1 MCIRDSLRFDFV
13 FLSSSLIVFFAI
25 ALTKVVETL
34 NSIGIELDPPKA
46 SLYVWAPVPAGY
58 DSASFTSLLLDEA
71 DIVVTPGNGYGPSG
85 EGYIRLSLTINDVD
99 MARGLD
105 RLKSLEIPK
114 K

>member
-1 MCIRDSLRFDFV
+1 MNMTDNQVRERNGVYESRRN
-13 FLSSSLIVFFAI
+13 
-25 ALTKVVETL
+25 KVVETL

-105 RLKSLEIPK
+105 RLKSLGIPK
-114 K
+114 R